1 MPDLTPQQA
10 EFVLHYTSTPGAVG
24 NASESARRAG
34 YSETSARELG
44 RQLLDKTH
52 VRAAVDEANRQAVS
66 GRLTTKAVALLER
79 VIEDEAAPMKV
90 RVDAAKAVLD
100 RAGWT
105 AGQTGPAQPAEVPVG
120 FQRTPRLLPGEVSVG
135 LVAVLAKLGIAA
147 PAAPVLE
154 GEAVPATLEHEAP
167 HGAPVALGAG
177 PEGRVY
183 LRQD

>member
-10 EFVLHYTSTPGAVG
+10 DFVLHYTSTPGAIG

-34 YSETSARELG
+34 YSEASARELG
-44 RQLLDKTH
+44 RQLLDKPH

-105 AGQTGPAQPAEVPVG
+105 AGQTGPAQPAEVPAG
-120 FQRTPRLLPGEVSVG
+120 FQRAPRGLAVGEVSVG
-135 LVAVLAKLGIAA
+135 LVAVLAKLGVTL
-147 PAAPVLE
+147 PAERAPVLD
-154 GEAVPATLEHEAP
+154 G
-167 HGAPVALGAG
+167 VAEPAG
-177 PEGRVY
+177 PPAVAVEVGQEGRIY
-183 LRQD
+183 LREG